1 MKKSLIRKYARTVA
15 VVGGN
20 VQKGQSVIVC
30 VEPENE
36 DFGVMLAEEC
46 YKAGAGCVAVEFYS
60 NKVTKV
66 DVRYRTLK
74 SLKTVP
80 KWGEAKAQQ
89 EVDDCAVR
97 ILVESDDPNA
107 LKGVNV
113 AKMRKA
119 HNARRAVMKKYSDA
133 LEGRQQWC
141 ICAVPSKKWA
151 KTVFP
156 GDRPAAA
163 VEKLW
168 KAILETVY
176 VTEDNDPVEAW
187 QRRREDFERRCG
199 ILNGLGLKELEIKT
213 AKGTDLKI
221 GLIPG
226 MRFEGG
232 GSTTLSGVYFVP
244 NLPTEEIF
252 TSPMRGVVEGT
263 AVATMPLSYNGVMIE
278 DFSVTFRGGK
288 AVEWHAAKGEEML
301 TQIIKTD
308 DGAAMLGE
316 VAFVPVGSSVGK
328 TGLLFLKTLFDENS
342 SCHLALGTGFP
353 DLMPGFENMTL
364 EQIREAGVND
374 SLTHVDFMIG
384 DETYCATGITSD
396 GRRVKLLENGKWV
409 I

>member
-1 MKKSLIRKYARTVA
+1 M
-15 VVGGN
+15 
-20 VQKGQSVIVC
+20 
-30 VEPENE
+30 
-36 DFGVMLAEEC
+36 
-46 YKAGAGCVAVEFYS
+46 
-60 NKVTKV
+60 
-66 DVRYRTLK
+66 
-74 SLKTVP
+74 
-80 KWGEAKAQQ
+80 
-89 EVDDCAVR
+89 
-97 ILVESDDPNA
+97 
-107 LKGVNV
+107 
-113 AKMRKA
+113 
-119 HNARRAVMKKYSDA
+119 
-133 LEGRQQWC
+133 
-141 ICAVPSKKWA
+141 
-151 KTVFP
+151 
-156 GDRPAAA
+156 
-163 VEKLW
+163 
-168 KAILETVY
+168 
-176 VTEDNDPVEAW
+176 
-187 QRRREDFERRCG
+187 
-199 ILNGLGLKELEIKT
+199 NGLGLKELEIKT

-384 DETYCATGITSD
+384 DETYCATGSMSD
-396 GRRVKLLENGKWV
+396 GRRVKLLENGKRV

>member
-1 MKKSLIRKYARTVA
+1 MKKSLIRKYAKTVA
-15 VVGGN
+15 VVGAN

-46 YKAGAGCVAVEFYS
+46 YKAGASCVAVEFYS
-60 NKVTKV
+60 NKVSRV

-74 SLKTVP
+74 SLKTVT
-80 KWGEAKAQQ
+80 KWAEAKAQQ
-89 EVDDCAVR
+89 EVDDNAAR

-113 AKMRKA
+113 EKMRKA

-133 LEGRQQWC
+133 LEGRRQWC

-163 VEKLW
+163 VEELW

-176 VTEDNDPVEAW
+176 VTEDNDPVEVW
-187 QRRREDFERRCG
+187 KKRREAFDRRCG
-199 ILNGLGLKELEIKT
+199 VLNGLDLRSLEITT

-226 MRFEGG
+226 VRFEGG
-232 GSTTLSGVYFVP
+232 GSLTIPGVYFVP

-252 TSPMRGVVEGT
+252 TTPMRGVVEGT
-263 AVATMPLSYNGVMIE
+263 AVATMPLSYNGIMIE

-288 AVEWHAAKGEEML
+288 AVEWKAAKGEEML
-301 TQIIKTD
+301 KSIITTD
-308 DGAAMLGE
+308 EGASMLGE
-316 VAFVPVGSSVGK
+316 VAFVPVDSSVGK
-328 TGLLFLKTLFDENS
+328 TGIFFLKTLFDENA

-364 EQIREAGVND
+364 EEIRAAGVND

-384 DETYCATGITSD
+384 DETYCATGVTAD
-396 GRRVKLLENGKWV
+396 GKRVKLLENGKWV

>member
-74 SLKTVP
+74 SLETVP

-133 LEGRQQWC
+133 LEGRQQW
-141 ICAVPSKKWA
+141 
-151 KTVFP
+151 
-156 GDRPAAA
+156 
-163 VEKLW
+163 
-168 KAILETVY
+168 
-176 VTEDNDPVEAW
+176 
-187 QRRREDFERRCG
+187 
-199 ILNGLGLKELEIKT
+199 
-213 AKGTDLKI
+213 
-221 GLIPG
+221 
-226 MRFEGG
+226 
-232 GSTTLSGVYFVP
+232 
-244 NLPTEEIF
+244 
-252 TSPMRGVVEGT
+252 
-263 AVATMPLSYNGVMIE
+263 
-278 DFSVTFRGGK
+278 
-288 AVEWHAAKGEEML
+288 
-301 TQIIKTD
+301 
-308 DGAAMLGE
+308 
-316 VAFVPVGSSVGK
+316 
-328 TGLLFLKTLFDENS
+328 
-342 SCHLALGTGFP
+342 
-353 DLMPGFENMTL
+353 
-364 EQIREAGVND
+364 
-374 SLTHVDFMIG
+374 
-384 DETYCATGITSD
+384 
-396 GRRVKLLENGKWV
+396 
-409 I
+409 